1 MNWNGKDVE
10 LYLRE
15 KQFID
20 TAIVPLI
27 SLGLGDNMKQSAS
40 QGEFISL
47 LTLHL
52 EHQFRGRMLLFPPLT
67 YLLESDENLKKN
79 TLQEWEGTLKENGFL
94 HVFYITS
101 DSFWRDIKE
110 PFSENIIWLPSIPL
124 ENMEEKFKHSLL
136 EDQVKQLIN
145 IIVQKWQNI

>member
-10 LYLRE
+10 LYLKE

-27 SLGLGDNMKQSAS
+27 PVTLGENVKQSAS

-52 EHQFRGRMLLFPPLT
+52 EKQFRGRMLLFPPIT
-67 YLLESDENLKKN
+67 YLSESEDSRKSSLI
-79 TLQEWEGTLKENGFL
+79 QEWEAKIKESDFT

-101 DSFWRDIKE
+101 DSYWRNVKE
-110 PFSENIIWLPSIPL
+110 SFTDDIIWMPSIPL
-124 ENMEEKFKHSLL
+124 ENMEDQYKHSIL

>member
-10 LYLRE
+10 LYLKE

-20 TAIVPLI
+20 TAIVPLLPV
-27 SLGLGDNMKQSAS
+27 SFGENLKQSAS
-40 QGEFISL
+40 QGEFITL

-52 EHQFRGRMLLFPPLT
+52 ERQFRGRMLLFPPLT
-67 YLLESDENLKKN
+67 YLSESENMKKLN
-79 TLQEWEGTLKENGFL
+79 LLQEWEVKLKENEFS

-101 DSFWRDIKE
+101 DPFWRDRNE
-110 PFSENIIWLPSIPL
+110 SFPDNVIWLPSIPL
-124 ENMEEKFKHSLL
+124 ESMEEQFKHSIL

>member
-1 MNWNGKDVE
+1 MHWNGKDVE
-10 LYLRE
+10 LYLKE

-20 TAIVPLI
+20 TAIIPLI
-27 SLGLGDNMKQSAS
+27 PVSLGENLKHSAS
-40 QGEFISL
+40 QGEFINL

-52 EHQFRGRMLLFPPLT
+52 ERQFRGRMLLLPPLT
-67 YLLESDENLKKN
+67 YLSETEDTAKFNL
-79 TLQEWEGTLKENGFL
+79 LHEWEGKIKESDFS

-101 DSFWRDIKE
+101 DSFWREKNE
-110 PFSENIIWLPSIPL
+110 TFSDDVIWLPSIPL
-124 ENMEEKFKHSLL
+124 ENMEEQFKHSIL